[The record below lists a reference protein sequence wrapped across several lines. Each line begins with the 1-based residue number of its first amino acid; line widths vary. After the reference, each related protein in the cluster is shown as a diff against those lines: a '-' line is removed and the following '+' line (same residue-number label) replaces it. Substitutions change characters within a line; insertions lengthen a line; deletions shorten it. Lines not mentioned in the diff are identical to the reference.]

1 MLVETS
7 RAETETPTTIAPVL
21 SVTVP
26 RSVDKPCCPHTGEHK
41 SNENKSK
48 KHPNLITRGA
58 GVTSTDIP
66 SMGAPLFGISSD
78 FELAIY
84 PTVSLDVKEFFE
96 SGSPDVAPLLREV
109 HCLS

>member
-41 SNENKSK
+41 SNEDNSK
-48 KHPNLITRGA
+48 KHPNFIARVAGA
-58 GVTSTDIP
+58 TSTHIP
-66 SMGAPLFGISSD
+66 SMAPPYQFRSS
-78 FELAIY
+78 FKLGIY
-84 PTVSLDVKEFFE
+84 PTASLGVKEFFE
-96 SGSPDVAPLLREV
+96 ARSTQIKTSTTQAAF
-109 HCLS
+109 C